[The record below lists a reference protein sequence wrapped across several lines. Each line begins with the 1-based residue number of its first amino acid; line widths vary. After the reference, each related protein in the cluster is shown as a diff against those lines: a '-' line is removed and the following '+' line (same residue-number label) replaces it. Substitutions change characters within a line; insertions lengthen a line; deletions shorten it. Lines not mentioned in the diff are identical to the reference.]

1 MDTYVYKDQKWMK
14 RGFTTGTCATAAAC
28 AAAETLLSGSCPR
41 QVTVTTPSGAD
52 LSLEIEGLRT
62 GERFAVCAVRKDAGD
77 DPDVTDGAR
86 ILAAVFRGQPPAEE
100 NNAGWKPAGSEGS
113 LRLFGGSG
121 VGQVTKPGLSAAVGE
136 AAINPVPRRMIFD
149 SVGKVCAAWDF
160 NEPLFIG
167 ISVEN
172 GEALAEKT
180 FNPHLGIVG
189 GISILGTSGIVE
201 PMSEKALTDTT
212 RLELSMLAEEG
223 ARTVLLTPG
232 NYGADYTK
240 MNLEVDERRVVKCS
254 NFIGEAL
261 DDAVSL
267 GFTGI
272 LLLGHIGKFV
282 KLAAGIMNTHSKQAD
297 GRMEIFAAHTALC
310 GGSRRLVSQI
320 MEAPTTDEILRL
332 LLEAKRNE
340 PVLASVVDKMEMH
353 VRRRIGD
360 GPQLGIIT
368 FSNRYGCLGKT
379 GEADEL
385 LKQLKK
391 E

>member
-14 RGFTTGTCATAAAC
+14 RGVTTGTCAAAAAC
-28 AAAETLLSGSCPR
+28 AAAETLLSGDCPA
-41 QVTVTTPSGAD
+41 QVTVATPSGASV
-52 LSLEIEGLRT
+52 SLEIQCLRVL
-62 GERFAVCAVRKDAGD
+62 ENLAVCAVRKDAGD

-86 ILAAVFRGQPPAEE
+86 IMATVQRAESFSE
-100 NNAGWKPAGSEGS
+100 DGMVWNPAGVKGN

-121 VGQVTKPGLSAAVGE
+121 VGRVTKPGLSVAVGE
-136 AAINPVPRRMIFD
+136 AAVNPVPRQMIFD
-149 SVGKVCAAWDF
+149 SVSAVCGQWNFAGT
-160 NEPLFIG
+160 LSIG

-172 GEALAEKT
+172 GEELAQKT

-240 MNLEVDERRVVKCS
+240 MNLEVDEKRVVKCS

-297 GRMEIFAAHTALC
+297 GRMEIFAAHTALW
-310 GGSRRLVSQI
+310 GGSRELIRQI

-332 LLEAKRNE
+332 LSDAKLKDM
-340 PVLASVVDKMEMH
+340 VLDSVVEKMEMY
-353 VRRRIGD
+353 VRRRVGE
-360 GPQLGIIT
+360 GPHLGVIT
-368 FSNRYGCLGKT
+368 FSNRYGLLGKA

-385 LKQLKK
+385 LRKLAK